1 MLRSTSGR
9 DAESQ
14 PAPATSPV
22 ARRQSLLLEII
33 REQGFC
39 TIGELARLLGVS
51 EMTVRRDAQRL
62 GPECGIRAVHGGVT
76 MLAPQALTGTGDFS
90 NRVTQSADR
99 KAAIGRHVATTLPYG
114 ETLAIDAGTTTLQL
128 GHALPVDLTGTIIT
142 HSVPL
147 IRVLM
152 RHEHLKV
159 LCPGGILH
167 AATESFEG
175 PITLAALTNLH
186 VDVLYLAASSIG
198 PNGIY
203 CGNDYDA
210 VTKRSLIEMSDRVV
224 LLADSTKFSKTA
236 MVRVCTLDRLD
247 EVVTDSDATP
257 DQVAMLEEAG
267 TAVTV
272 VPR

>member
-1 MLRSTSGR
+1 
-9 DAESQ
+9 
-14 PAPATSPV
+14 
-22 ARRQSLLLEII
+22 
-33 REQGFC
+33 
-39 TIGELARLLGVS
+39 
-51 EMTVRRDAQRL
+51 
-62 GPECGIRAVHGGVT
+62 
-76 MLAPQALTGTGDFS
+76 
-90 NRVTQSADR
+90 
-99 KAAIGRHVATTLPYG
+99 
-114 ETLAIDAGTTTLQL
+114 
-128 GHALPVDLTGTIIT
+128 
-142 HSVPL
+142 
-147 IRVLM
+147 M